1 MCNASIISGHAHAC
15 MRRLEAGGWPL
26 LAIGWSGRPCPC
38 WRDQSE
44 PWERRQ
50 VLEAFAC
57 FWVTVDSFKGKKV
70 ESKQRVLGA
79 TAIKMHIEHP
89 SKNNN

>member
-1 MCNASIISGHAHAC
+1 MGNVAW
-15 MRRLEAGGWPL
+15 GGWAGSL
-26 LAIGWSGRPCPC
+26 GNRVVRPCPC

-70 ESKQRVLGA
+70 ESNQRVLGA

-89 SKNNN
+89 RKNID